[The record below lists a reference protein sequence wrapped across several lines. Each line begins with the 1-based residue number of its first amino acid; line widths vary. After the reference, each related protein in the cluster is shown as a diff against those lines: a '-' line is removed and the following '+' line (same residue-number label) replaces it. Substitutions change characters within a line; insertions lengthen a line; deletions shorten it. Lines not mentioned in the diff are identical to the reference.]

1 MTIANFRKTNL
12 SVNFK
17 IVLQIRKYRHYA
29 MLVWY
34 GKASLR
40 AGQKSSRGISN
51 WVAEIWLKIVKYIN
65 KKL

>member
-51 WVAEIWLKIVKYIN
+51 WVAEI
-65 KKL
+65 